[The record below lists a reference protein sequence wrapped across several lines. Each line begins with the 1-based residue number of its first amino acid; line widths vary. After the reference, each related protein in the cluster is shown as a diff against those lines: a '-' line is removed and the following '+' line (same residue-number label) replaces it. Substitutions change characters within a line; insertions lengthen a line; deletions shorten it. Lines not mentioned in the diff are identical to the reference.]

1 MGALVSQA
9 ILLASL
15 HVIVGEEASQFIFN
29 LEKTVE
35 RYAKDYAKKHGTTV
49 QFFDITASRQEL
61 QHRPVYKRHKLTV
74 TATNFQFGE
83 PIGEHYPPTQVY
95 TATFTNGQGSSDTI
109 QTVSQ
114 TYTNTEST
122 TTKLVRGFQ
131 TNYETSVTIGVPL
144 VTSVG
149 GKYNFEYSLS
159 KTTSEVKTTTETLK
173 IEVKVAVPPKR
184 TVQVTW
190 YVTNKVMPVRFII
203 HREYENKTENNDIAL
218 IKLDTPFNISGS
230 RRMIGTIC
238 LTRKPVDYTKTIE
251 VAGWGLLREVDRIVD
266 VVGHFDNIV
275 CQEDDEASAGAEC
288 GGVQDLPRQRAAVN
302 KQLGDTGGL
311 QRRQPGLTEQT
322 LRAVIDAGTREFGG
336 VNDLRGLYSTA

>member
-1 MGALVSQA
+1 MAVS
-9 ILLASL
+9 
-15 HVIVGEEASQFIFN
+15 
-29 LEKTVE
+29 
-35 RYAKDYAKKHGTTV
+35 
-49 QFFDITASRQEL
+49 
-61 QHRPVYKRHKLTV
+61 RHKLTV

-144 VTSVG
+144 VASVG

-173 IEVKVAVPPKR
+173 IEVKVAVPPRK

-190 YVTNKVMPVRFII
+190 YVTNRVMDFPWSAKVIVRGWFAVWFNSPI
-203 HREYENKTENNDIAL
+203 NDHNLWFFGVSAL
-218 IKLDTPFNISGS
+218 AKIDKN
-230 RRMIGTIC
+230 
-238 LTRKPVDYTKTIE
+238 LT
-251 VAGWGLLREVDRIVD
+251 
-266 VVGHFDNIV
+266 
-275 CQEDDEASAGAEC
+275 
-288 GGVQDLPRQRAAVN
+288 
-302 KQLGDTGGL
+302 
-311 QRRQPGLTEQT
+311 
-322 LRAVIDAGTREFGG
+322 VIDHLTVSFEAEG
-336 VNDLRGLYSTA
+336 VFRSVATHDSRVFAYELRSSEQEKQTTKRPPKVNRTPPPLE